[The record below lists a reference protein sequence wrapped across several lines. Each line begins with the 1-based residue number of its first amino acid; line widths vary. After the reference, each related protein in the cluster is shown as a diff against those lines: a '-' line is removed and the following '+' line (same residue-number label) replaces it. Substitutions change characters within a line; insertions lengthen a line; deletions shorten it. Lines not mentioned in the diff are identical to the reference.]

1 MLEEGKMEGKILNLR
16 KVKKE
21 ETKRR
26 KERERT

>member
-26 KERERT
+26 KEHERT

>member
-1 MLEEGKMEGKILNLR
+1 MLEEGKMEVKILNLR